1 MKFFDEFKTFI
12 ARGNVMDMAVGVVIA
27 NSFKAIVDSLVAD
40 IVMPFVGMLTNRVN
54 IAGLSWKIS
63 DKLAITYGNFLQT
76 ILNFII
82 TAFAIF
88 CAVKLINTFK
98 ERMVKKQE
106 EIEEEAKEEPSK
118 EEILLTE
125 IRDLLKKQ

>member
-1 MKFFDEFKTFI
+1 MKIFDEFKTFI

-40 IVMPFVGMLTNRVN
+40 VVMPFVGILTNKVN

-63 DKLAITYGNFLQT
+63 DKLSVTYGNFLQT

-98 ERMVKKQE
+98 ERMMKKQE
-106 EIEEEAKEEPSK
+106 EAEEEVKEEPSK